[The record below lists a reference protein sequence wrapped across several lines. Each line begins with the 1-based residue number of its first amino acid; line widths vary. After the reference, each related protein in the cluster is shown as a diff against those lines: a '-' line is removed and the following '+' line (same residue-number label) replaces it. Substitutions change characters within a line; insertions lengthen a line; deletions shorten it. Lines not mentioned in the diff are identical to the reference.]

1 MKKQLD
7 ARTNSPISVLIIE
20 LLKKKAVFLL
30 GFLILVVVLFI
41 KNYSIKELETVYPI
55 SPTDPPE
62 TPTLSMDPSETPILS
77 TDPAETPILSTAP
90 PHDEISPLPPHN
102 QELPTVIATI
112 EHSPSIKFLMVQQGF
127 VEKEP
132 EINAIFLF
140 ILKNN
145 KCRENNV
152 ILDVGMN
159 AGYYSLL
166 VSAFNCNVISFDPQA
181 RCHELYNLSRLINK
195 FTNQWKS
202 YENAVW
208 FERRKLRISN
218 DLCDVGYM
226 SVDASRRTKN
236 QTTQQVKDKTVQSVS
251 IDSLAQIRSYKKIL
265 IFKIDT
271 EGAEIGVLLSS
282 QKLLARKRVEHF
294 IIEIINHDWEKLGVK
309 DERIGLN
316 IFYNLQKDYIAILL
330 NNEEYSAE
338 ILGWPV
344 DDGEEFL
351 DIVGSRFIIPE
362 GENGFP
368 ILLENRKHKQRGCNV
383 WFRKK
388 KQLL

>member
-1 MKKQLD
+1 
-7 ARTNSPISVLIIE
+7 
-20 LLKKKAVFLL
+20 
-30 GFLILVVVLFI
+30 
-41 KNYSIKELETVYPI
+41 
-55 SPTDPPE
+55 
-62 TPTLSMDPSETPILS
+62 
-77 TDPAETPILSTAP
+77 
-90 PHDEISPLPPHN
+90 
-102 QELPTVIATI
+102 
-112 EHSPSIKFLMVQQGF
+112 
-127 VEKEP
+127 
-132 EINAIFLF
+132 
-140 ILKNN
+140 
-145 KCRENNV
+145 
-152 ILDVGMN
+152 
-159 AGYYSLL
+159 
-166 VSAFNCNVISFDPQA
+166 
-181 RCHELYNLSRLINK
+181 
-195 FTNQWKS
+195 
-202 YENAVW
+202 
-208 FERRKLRISN
+208 
-218 DLCDVGYM
+218 M